1 MKIHHVMPHFYP
13 EKGGVESNVLGL
25 ARHLTKRGHEVV
37 VHTSSRPIAGTPL
50 PPTETI
56 EGIAIRRYRPILQF
70 GYYATVFRPDVRGA
84 DVVHLHGYGFLTN
97 DRVARAVADACPI
110 VYSLHHGV
118 AQPAPSLAA
127 AWKRRIYD
135 LVHGRR
141 TLHLAAAIVCAS
153 NPDRDWLLARG
164 FPAER
169 VHVVPTGLDPDAFEP
184 GSAERARS
192 RFHLDRYVVFLGRLH
207 REKSPDHLLRAAAGL
222 QDWTGSIAFVGPD
235 GGARASLETLAA
247 KLGLRERVVFTGEV
261 DEGSKRDLLAGAT
274 CLVLPS
280 FYEAQGIAV
289 LEAWAQGIPVVAS
302 RVGGIP
308 FLVQDGVDGILY
320 EWGDLA
326 GLRDA
331 LTRVIS
337 QPSAAV
343 AMGHAGGEKARTH
356 FTWETLLPYY
366 ETFYEH
372 ATLS

>member
-1 MKIHHVMPHFYP
+1 MKIHHVVPHFYP
-13 EKGGVESNVLGL
+13 ERGGVESNVLGL
-25 ARHLTKRGHEVV
+25 ARHLTKQGHEVV
-37 VHTSSRPIAGTPL
+37 VHTSSQSIGGSPL

-56 EGIAIRRYRPILQF
+56 DGIAIRRYRPTLQL
-70 GYYATVFRPDVRGA
+70 GYYATVFRPDVRNA
-84 DVVHLHGYGFLTN
+84 DVVHLHGYGSLTN
-97 DRVARAVADACPI
+97 DRVARAVAEESPI

-127 AWKRRIYD
+127 ALKRRLYD
-135 LVHGRR
+135 VAQGRT

-164 FPAER
+164 FSAER
-169 VHVVPTGLDPDAFEP
+169 LHVVPTGLDPEAFEP

-207 REKSPDHLLRAAAGL
+207 REKSPDHLLRAASSL
-222 QDWTGSIAFVGPD
+222 REWTGSIAFVGPD

-247 KLGLRERVVFTGEV
+247 KLGLRERVVFTGDV
-261 DEGSKRDLLAGAT
+261 DEGSKWDVLAGAA

-337 QPSAAV
+337 QPSAAA
-343 AMGHAGGEKARTH
+343 AMGRAGGEKARMH
-356 FTWETLLPYY
+356 FTWEILLPRY
-366 ETFYEH
+366 EAVYER
-372 ATLS
+372 ARLA